1 MGWFRRSRTTPAPA
15 EPDASGPRPDAPR
28 PQEAGLVPVPPSSPE
43 LVRTERALQM
53 LATQSAQLHASIVQ
67 LEHRVDAMSET
78 MLDQIDRPTYE
89 DMAEARVHTAKVAA
103 ELSRLEINIAA
114 RIDAVRAEV
123 RRVPD
128 EIDLRP
134 ATPVD
139 TGW

>member
-1 MGWFRRSRTTPAPA
+1 MATPRDEHA
-15 EPDASGPRPDAPR
+15 
-28 PQEAGLVPVPPSSPE
+28 LVPVPPSSPE

-78 MLDQIDRPTYE
+78 LLDQIDRPSYE
-89 DMAEARVHTAKVAA
+89 DMIEARLHTAKVAA

-114 RIDAVRAEV
+114 RIDAVRADV
-123 RRVPD
+123 LQVPA
-128 EIDLRP
+128 EIDLRH